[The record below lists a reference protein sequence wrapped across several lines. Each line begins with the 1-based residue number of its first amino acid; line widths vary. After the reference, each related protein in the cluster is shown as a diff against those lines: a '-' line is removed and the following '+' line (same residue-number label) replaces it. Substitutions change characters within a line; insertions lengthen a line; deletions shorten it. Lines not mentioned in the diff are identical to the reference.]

1 MTHFSN
7 LSRRKFVWGMTCT
20 CGTLFLPSCADVAM
34 SDRKQFN
41 ILSDDFLYSKTFP
54 AYENFKSQTKLITGT
69 SEYDNIVKIGYDIRD
84 AINVYYANQGGEDP
98 TENFQWEF
106 ALVDDD
112 QTKNA
117 WCMPGGKI
125 AFYSGILPIAK
136 NDDGIASIMGHE
148 IAHAVARHSA
158 ERASR
163 SILMDAGTYALQ
175 RFVLGASLTGYS
187 RDLYNQLRQL
197 GLELPFSRSQES
209 EADYLGLIFMS
220 LAGYNI
226 EESYKVWERMKKD
239 IGGKGPAEFLSTH
252 PSPDNRINKLKEW
265 IPTVRLQYPPISV

>member
-1 MTHFSN
+1 MTHFYN

-20 CGTLFLPSCADVAM
+20 CGTLLLPSCAEVAM

-54 AYENFKSQTKLITGT
+54 AYENFKSQSKLITGT

-84 AINVYYANQGGEDP
+84 AINVYYANQGGSDP

-106 ALVDDD
+106 VLVDDD

-136 NDDGIASIMGHE
+136 NNDGIAAIMGHE
-148 IAHAVARHSA
+148 ISHAVARHSA

-220 LAGYNI
+220 LAGYNT
-226 EESYKVWERMKKD
+226 EESYKVWERMKED
-239 IGGKGPAEFLSTH
+239 MDGKGPAEFWSTH
-252 PSPDNRINKLKEW
+252 PSPDNRINKLKKW
-265 IPTVRLQYPPISV
+265 IPTVKLQYPPISI

>member
-7 LSRRKFVWGMTCT
+7 LSRRKFVWGMTCA

-226 EESYKVWERMKKD
+226 EESYKVWERMKED
-239 IGGKGPAEFLSTH
+239 IGGKGPAEFWSTH